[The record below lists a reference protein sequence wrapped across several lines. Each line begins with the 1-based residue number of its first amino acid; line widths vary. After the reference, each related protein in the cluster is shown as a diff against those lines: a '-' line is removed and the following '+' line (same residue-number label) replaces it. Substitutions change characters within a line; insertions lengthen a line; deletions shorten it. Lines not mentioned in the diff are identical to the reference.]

1 MQSAKVQKGK
11 MLQPVDVKNNVLQSP
26 VSFEGDYS
34 HNLSITTTQ
43 CEKGLHV
50 VSYHAILPA
59 SLLVVF
65 GD

>member
-1 MQSAKVQKGK
+1 

-43 CEKGLHV
+43 CERGLHM